1 MTTNIETAV
10 GEIKQY
16 AHRELDLLRQK
27 SEKQIELKSAEQAGG
42 DALLDGDNN
51 DSIERAVRLQVE
63 LRQIDMAIGSCRAR
77 RLAAV
82 QQKLDGE
89 IQEFRARSV
98 EARQQAADITTRTR
112 PHLDA
117 LREIEGVDYVPQVM
131 PQSAHAASR
140 AGALEREAQ
149 QRESRG
155 IERHGNVQIDGVLS
169 IDEIALAVLEVAAD
183 GPTAAEVIRWVET
196 REHRDQFDKH
206 RLSVRISWAD
216 GAITAG
222 SYIRLLEPLETPAA
236 ATPEEVPPPANS
248 QLRTP
253 SQFFGHAARPV
264 PQETRG

>member
-1 MTTNIETAV
+1 MQTNIEAAMA
-10 GEIKQY
+10 EIKMY
-16 AHRELDLLRQK
+16 GHRETELLNQK
-27 SEKQIELKSAEQAGG
+27 SEKQKQLKTAEQAGG

-82 QQKLDGE
+82 QAKLDAE
-89 IQEFRARSV
+89 IAEFRRRAV
-98 EARQQAADITTRTR
+98 EARQQSAEITSRSA
-112 PHLDA
+112 PLLA
-117 LREIEGVDYVPQVM
+117 SIKEIEGVDYVPQVM

-206 RLSVRISWAD
+206 RISVRISWAD